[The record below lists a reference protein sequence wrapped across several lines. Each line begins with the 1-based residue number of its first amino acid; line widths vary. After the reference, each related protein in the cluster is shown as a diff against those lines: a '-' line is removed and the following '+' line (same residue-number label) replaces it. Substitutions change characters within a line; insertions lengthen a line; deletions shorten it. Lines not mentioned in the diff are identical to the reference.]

1 MAQCSFHVSFC
12 FILETVQVCRRFLYV
27 AGFHD
32 GDDDAA
38 VLDSDVSR
46 IIALAALVEGYVLR
60 ISASASEAYIRFL
73 LHRDLLDAVYE
84 LGAFEPCFVR
94 IAADHAADL
103 AVCIHDGMNEEARF
117 DHIGSFLHII
127 GNRVVIKERGTGS
140 RVDTA
145 AEFSAQRIAVIDLN
159 GFITGNAR
167 ENQLSA
173 AAVACEEVGG
183 DAVDDDDL
191 VSIDCMLIDPD
202 RSAQLR
208 IADMDEFVLVF
219 AVMLVQLDTGSD
231 FLADDADI
239 FFRCLRSVSALGKE
253 DADIAVRDLC
263 AVQFID
269 DMDDE
274 LIRMVP
280 CTGNISAYNADFVAL
295 SDDFLQRAAA
305 DRMAHA
311 FQCGFFHVAS
321 GRRISFKNIGN
332 MFFREH
338 DFLSSLAEAEFE
350 FF

>member
-1 MAQCSFHVSFC
+1 
-12 FILETVQVCRRFLYV
+12 
-27 AGFHD
+27 
-32 GDDDAA
+32 
-38 VLDSDVSR
+38 
-46 IIALAALVEGYVLR
+46 
-60 ISASASEAYIRFL
+60 
-73 LHRDLLDAVYE
+73 
-84 LGAFEPCFVR
+84 
-94 IAADHAADL
+94 
-103 AVCIHDGMNEEARF
+103 MNEEARF

-127 GNRVVIKERGTGS
+127 GNRVVIEERGTGS
-140 RVDTA
+140 RVDAA
-145 AEFSAQRIAVIDLN
+145 AEFSAQRIAVVDLN
-159 GFITGNAR
+159 GFITSNAR

-208 IADMDEFVLVF
+208 IADMDEFVLVL
-219 AVMLVQLDTGSD
+219 AVMLVQLDAGSD

-239 FFRCLRSVSALGKE
+239 FLRRLRSVSALGKE
-253 DADIAVRDLC
+253 DADIAVRNFC

-274 LIRMVP
+274 LIGMVP
-280 CTGNISAYNADFVAL
+280 CTGNISAYNADLVAL

-311 FQCGFFHVAS
+311 FQCGFFHVTS